1 MADPVNWNFTAET
14 NAQGRTYIKA
24 YKMAWD
30 KVAKKPKRALRRHVG
45 RLLPDDRIAMSEN
58 FLADHPQYRGQD
70 WYWGASKRPVT
81 LAEYKNDFPTPPG
94 TAADSEDTDMLN
106 NISVGLT
113 WAAYRFA
120 HNSGILKHLKEV
132 FGDDTGEQLLYLAL
146 YKLAGGTSMMA
157 YDFWRQ
163 QVWLPKNIRLSGQK
177 ISEILQSVTK
187 GQINDYFQLRHL
199 RQGEVWDKIFEK
211 QPELKGKKIEYALD
225 STSISSYS
233 DNPMA
238 QFGHSKQD
246 DSLKQ
251 INLTVVCDQRSG
263 EIVFA
268 YLYDGSVNDVVSL
281 QDVLWAMKEANFDLS
296 NNILVTDRGYNSLIN
311 VQKMINIDL
320 SFVQGVKRQEDVIK
334 RAFKKHR
341 VSLMNGAFYN
351 GHLRASAFTYK
362 AEWEQSQIKCPV
374 YVHLYRLDERYE
386 QQRAL
391 IWENVAE
398 MIELKQRQERV
409 PSDQWD
415 NYGRYLVERNN
426 DDGSTS
432 WMIDTAKM
440 DEAAERATQFV
451 LRSNCISNPF
461 EALEIYRQRGIVE
474 QDFNQ
479 MKNWV
484 DGDRLRV
491 GAKAVQGKM
500 LVTVLAT
507 TLRMMMLFTA
517 KSVVEKKPGYRI
529 PNDSI
534 DYLLKSLEL
543 VKADKRKNAN
553 AWVRNTIPAKR
564 RRCFELLEL
573 PEPPRTLLVGSR

>member
-1 MADPVNWNFTAET
+1 MTDPVNWNFTAET

-45 RLLPDDRIAMSEN
+45 RLLPDDRIAMSEK

-81 LAEYKNDFPTPPG
+81 LAEYKNDFPSHSGTP
-94 TAADSEDTDMLN
+94 ADAEDFDMLG

-113 WAAYRFA
+113 WAAYQFA
-120 HNSGILKHLKEV
+120 HRSGILKHLKQV

-146 YKLAGGTSMMA
+146 YKLAGGTSMMT

-163 QVWLPKNIRLSGQK
+163 QVWLPKNIRLSGQR
-177 ISEILQSVTK
+177 ISNILQSITK
-187 GQINDYFQLRHL
+187 SQINEYFQLRHL
-199 RQGEVWDKIFEK
+199 RQDEVWEKIFEK

-233 DNPMA
+233 DNPLA
-238 QFGHSKQD
+238 QFGHAKQNE
-246 DSLKQ
+246 SLKQ

-263 EIVFA
+263 EIVFP
-268 YLYDGSVNDVVSL
+268 YFYDGSVNDVVSL

-334 RAFKKHR
+334 RAFKRHHA
-341 VSLMNGAFYN
+341 SLMNGAFYN
-351 GHLRASAFTYK
+351 GRLRASAFTYK
-362 AEWEQSQIKCPV
+362 EEWEQRQVKCPV

-386 QQRAL
+386 QQRAS

-415 NYGRYLVERNN
+415 NYGRYLVERKNE
-426 DDGSTS
+426 DGSST
-432 WMIDTAKM
+432 WMIDTARM
-440 DEAAERATQFV
+440 DLAAEKATQFV

-461 EALEIYRQRGIVE
+461 EALEIYRHRGIVE

-517 KSVVEKKPGYRI
+517 KAVIEKNPGYRI
-529 PNDSI
+529 PKDSI
-534 DYLLKSLEL
+534 DYLLKSLEM
-543 VKADKRKNAN
+543 VKAEKRKNAN
-553 AWVRNTIPAKR
+553 AWVRNTIPAKC

-573 PEPPRTLLVGSR
+573 PEPPRTLLVGNW

>member
-1 MADPVNWNFTAET
+1 MTDPVNWNFTAET

-45 RLLPDDRIAMSEN
+45 RLLPDDRIAMSEK

-70 WYWGASKRPVT
+70 WYWGASKRPIT

-146 YKLAGGTSMMA
+146 YKLAGGTSMMT

-362 AEWEQSQIKCPV
+362 EEWEQGQIKCPV

-391 IWENVAE
+391 IWKNVAE
-398 MIELKQRQERV
+398 MIELKQRQQRV

-461 EALEIYRQRGIVE
+461 EALEIYRQRGFVE